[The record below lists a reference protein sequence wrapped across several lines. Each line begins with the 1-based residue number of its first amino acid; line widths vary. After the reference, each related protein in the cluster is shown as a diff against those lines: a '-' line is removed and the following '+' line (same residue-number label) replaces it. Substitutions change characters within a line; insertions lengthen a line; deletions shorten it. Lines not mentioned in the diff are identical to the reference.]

1 MSFQKK
7 IDIIL
12 EVFDGNLLSVQI
24 DFDPLNR
31 SSHVESTSEKNK
43 KYEFM
48 PMVLR
53 VIDDF

>member
-12 EVFDGNLLSVQI
+12 EVFDRNLLSVQV

-31 SSHVESTSEKNK
+31 SSHVESTSEKKN
-43 KYEFM
+43 EFM